1 MARIAGIKT
10 QKNTRGEIT
19 HVTIDVKKHQG
30 VMLMLKELGVV
41 SKTQFEKDCKG
52 ALTVEEART
61 RIKQFVKNLPWKK

>member
-19 HVTIDVKKHQG
+19 HVTINLKKHQE
-30 VMLMLKELGVV
+30 VVPMLKELGVV
-41 SKTQFEKDCKG
+41 SKTQFEKDCEG

-61 RIKQFVKNLPWKK
+61 RIKKFVKNLPWKK

>member
-19 HVTIDVKKHQG
+19 HVTINLKKHQE
-30 VMLMLKELGVV
+30 VVPMLKELGVV
-41 SKTQFEKDCKG
+41 SKTQFEKDCEA

-61 RIKQFVKNLPWKK
+61 RIKKFVKNLPWKK